1 MGEQRWYVVNTKP
14 HEEMRA
20 SYHLARQGYRV
31 YLPRYAKTRRR
42 ARKVDIVAR
51 PLFPRYL
58 FVALDLALDRWRC
71 IQSTFGVIGLVMLA
85 EQPAPLPSGVL
96 EAIRARETEQ
106 GHVSLGL
113 AAGLAVGS
121 KVRLI
126 DGMFADHGGVLD
138 RIADERRVAV
148 LVQLLGR
155 QVRVFVGA
163 ESVTAA

>member
-1 MGEQRWYVVNTKP
+1 MDGQRWYVVNTKP
-14 HEEMRA
+14 HEEVRA
-20 SYHLARQGYRV
+20 SYHLARQGFKV
-31 YLPRYAKTRRR
+31 YLPRYAKMRRH
-42 ARKVDIVAR
+42 ARKVDTVAR

-58 FVALDLALDRWRC
+58 FVALDLALDRWRS
-71 IQSTFGVIGLVMLA
+71 IQSTFGVVGLVMLA
-85 EQPAPLPSGVL
+85 ERPAPLPSGVV
-96 EAIRARETEQ
+96 EAIRARENDQ
-106 GHVSLGL
+106 GHVRLGL
-113 AAGLAVGS
+113 APGLGVGS
-121 KVRLI
+121 RVRLI